1 LERLTF
7 HQATLKTL
15 QIDVEDEDELERDI
29 LPRANLRESGVR
41 RMTASPLLR
50 GMETKAGGVKRETR
64 SQHVK
69 REEGAQGVVKR
80 ERDAGAEAYSD
91 SEDVIILETRSC
103 KRPYT
108 KCEVIVLE

>member
-1 LERLTF
+1 
-7 HQATLKTL
+7 
-15 QIDVEDEDELERDI
+15 
-29 LPRANLRESGVR
+29 
-41 RMTASPLLR
+41 MTASPLLR
-50 GMETKAGGVKRETR
+50 GMETRAGGVKRETR

-108 KCEVIVLE
+108 KREVIVLE